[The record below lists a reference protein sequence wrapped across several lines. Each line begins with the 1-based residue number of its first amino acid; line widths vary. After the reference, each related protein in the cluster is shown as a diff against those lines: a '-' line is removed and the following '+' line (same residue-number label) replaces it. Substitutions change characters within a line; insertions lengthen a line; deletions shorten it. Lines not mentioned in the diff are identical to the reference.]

1 MRQRRHGFTLV
12 ELLVVIG
19 VIALL
24 ISILMPALNSAR
36 SAARLVQ
43 CQSNLKQVHNALLI
57 YANVNQ
63 GYLPY
68 ASSKAGFDATKEILT
83 TNASTY
89 LELSQLLGT
98 QITDPMNL
106 EAEIHPMFRCTEGV
120 NPDEA
125 IVVWAPKL
133 VRDIRFNIRAM
144 PGYDQW
150 GVNPR
155 EWPQRKIATIRKSAE
170 KIAIWEGPQLLDWNA
185 SVEPETIHMD
195 TWRGSGDGW
204 GHKFV
209 DPSDAGWDEGHLNEL
224 LDTGPNKD
232 HNGWFQCVVRFR
244 HKNNTLGPVGYFDGH
259 CEVKRKGEIRIREMA
274 VNR

>member
-43 CQSNLKQVHNALLI
+43 CQSNFKQIHNALLM
-57 YANVNQ
+57 YANANR

-68 ASSKAGFDATKEILT
+68 ASSAAGFDATKEVYT

-89 LELSQLLGT
+89 LELSGILGT
-98 QITDPMNL
+98 TSVDPTDTN
-106 EAEIHPMFRCTEGV
+106 AEINQVFRCVEGV

-150 GVNPR
+150 GPAPQ
-155 EWPQRKIATIRKSAE
+155 EWPQRKISTIRKSAD
-170 KIAIWEGPQLLDWNA
+170 KIAFWEGPQLLDWNA
-185 SVEPETIHMD
+185 SCEPETINMD
-195 TWRGSGDGW
+195 GWRGSGAGW

-209 DPSDAGWDEGHLNEL
+209 DPSDANWDQAHLDEI
-224 LDTGPNKD
+224 LDTGPNREQT
-232 HNGWFQCVVRFR
+232 GWWQCIVRFR
-244 HKNNTLGPVGYFDGH
+244 HKKDTLGPVGYFDGH
-259 CEVKRKGEIRIREMA
+259 VDVRRLKEIKVGEMCI
-274 VNR
+274 NR